1 MRFDVMAARC
11 LAAEIFTAGSDP
23 WLHARATARQAEQ
36 IAPVVGPQDRDVL
49 VCAAWLH
56 DVGLHPS
63 ARRTGFHPLD
73 GAVMLAASGW
83 PDRVVALVAHH
94 GEARVTA
101 GALGLEVDLLAFPR
115 EEGPLTDALVY
126 ADLAAGPD
134 GRRMSLR
141 DRLDAMAD
149 WHADDPP
156 VLREAWGRRRAAL
169 LAAAA
174 RTEQR
179 MAGMHRGRLHADPHP
194 SP

>member
-1 MRFDVMAARC
+1 MNDIGEARSLARDFLAEALPRRWSHVQGVAA
-11 LAAEIFTAGSDP
+11 
-23 WLHARATARQAEQ
+23 QAERV
-36 IAPVVGPQDRDVL
+36 ATDLGLDRRLL
-49 VCAAWLH
+49 VSAAWLH
-56 DVGLHPS
+56 DIGYAPQLAS
-63 ARRTGFHPLD
+63 TGFHPLD